1 MIDSRRHLGAFAI
14 LSLVLLRLVIGWH
27 FFREGAQKV
36 EFDRHDGEL
45 RMVFSAENFL
55 TQAKGPLAGW
65 FHAQAPDDHGYRKL
79 LAVPRE
85 NVPPDA
91 AELEKRAA
99 WSADYA
105 KRRSEA
111 EKAGS
116 DAPIEFPP
124 HAPYADWATR
134 ITEDWRAVRDKA
146 KNVPGLTDE
155 QKQQVDSSYAERIRQ
170 VSDYLAS
177 ETEPIA
183 EYRHELLRLSRWQD
197 SPEAGEVPYFDERV
211 ATKAAETTSQ
221 PRAWLN
227 QIRGLESQFVNDIRD
242 ILDAEQRDNN
252 ETTSALESAVKS
264 DKAKRLH
271 MINVGAT
278 ILTLGVGICLLL
290 GLFTRIASVAGAL
303 FLLWVIISQPPW
315 LPDSVPTMFQI
326 IEFAALLV
334 LAGTGAGR
342 WAGLDYFPYAF
353 FNRHRE
359 P

>member
-1 MIDSRRHLGAFAI
+1 
-14 LSLVLLRLVIGWH
+14 
-27 FFREGAQKV
+27 
-36 EFDRHDGEL
+36 
-45 RMVFSAENFL
+45 MVFSAENFL
-55 TQAKGPLAGW
+55 AQAKGPLAGW
-65 FHAQAPDDHGYRKL
+65 FHAQAPDDHAYRTL

-85 NVPPDA
+85 NIPPDA
-91 AELEKRAA
+91 AELAKRAA

-105 KRRSEA
+105 KRRADA

-116 DAPIEFPP
+116 EAPLEFPP

-134 ITEDWRAVRDKA
+134 IAEDWRAMRDKA

-155 QKQQVDSSYAERIRQ
+155 QKQRVDRSYAERIRQ

-183 EYRHELLRLSRWQD
+183 QYRHELLRLSRWQA
-197 SPEAGEVPYFDERV
+197 SPEAGEVPYFDERL
-211 ATKAAETTSQ
+211 ATKEAETTSQ
-221 PRAWLN
+221 PRAWIN
-227 QIRGLESQFVNDIRD
+227 QIRGLESQFVGDLRE
-242 ILDAEQRDNN
+242 ILDTEQRANA
-252 ETTSALESAVKS
+252 ETNSALESALTS
-264 DKAKRLH
+264 DKATRLH

-342 WAGLDYFPYAF
+342 WAGLDF
-353 FNRHRE
+353 FTYSLFHRNRDSE